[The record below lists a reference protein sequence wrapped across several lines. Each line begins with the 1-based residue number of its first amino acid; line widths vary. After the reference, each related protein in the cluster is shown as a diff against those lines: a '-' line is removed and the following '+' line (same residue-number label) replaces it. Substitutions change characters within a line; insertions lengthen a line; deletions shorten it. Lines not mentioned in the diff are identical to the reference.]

1 MKKLFIVLLTL
12 FTGVL
17 LLSGCKDKRTEEAVA
32 KAAEQSAKLQEA
44 HETEISDVTKQTATQ
59 LAKDTTEVAKEAV
72 ESVKAQA
79 EETLTK
85 AKETIQNVVVAQAP
99 GDRGKEL
106 YKACAGCHG
115 EQGQKHALGKSALLA
130 GQSASALADKL
141 KAYKAGK
148 RNVAGMGTLMQTQ
161 LASLQKSD
169 ILALAEYISTFQTN
183 KGNTQ

>member
-1 MKKLFIVLLTL
+1 MVSLTL
-12 FTGVL
+12 LAGMA
-17 LLSGCKDKRTEEAVA
+17 LLSGCKDKQTQEAVA
-32 KAAEQSAKLQEA
+32 KAAEQSAKLQQA
-44 HETEISDVTKQTATQ
+44 HETEISDATKQTATQ
-59 LAKDTTEVAKEAV
+59 LAKDTTQVAKEAV
-72 ESVKAQA
+72 ESVKVHA
-79 EETLTK
+79 EKTLSK

-115 EQGQKHALGKSALLA
+115 EEGEKHALGKSALLS
-130 GQSASALADKL
+130 GQSASELADKL

-148 RNVAGMGTLMQTQ
+148 RNTAGMGTLMQTQ

-169 ILALAEYISTFQTN
+169 ILALAEYISTLQLK